1 MNTLWIIR
9 GLAGSGKT
17 TLASTLMRGWGRRAD
32 ENMFSADDYFVCPTT
47 GAYEFDRD
55 KLKDAHNHCLR
66 RVHQAMVYGRKD
78 IVVHNTFST
87 SWEAQPYFD
96 ACEMHGYTPFVIECQ
111 NMFGSTHDVPDAV
124 VHRMHE
130 RWQRITPEPPLPE
143 DVQQIVKIM
152 AKGESA

>member
-1 MNTLWIIR
+1 MSTLWIIR

-17 TLASTLMRGWGRRAD
+17 TLATTLMRGWGRRSD

-55 KLKDAHNHCLR
+55 KLKEAHNQCLR

-87 SWEAQPYFD
+87 SWEAKPYFD

-130 RWQRITPEPPLPE
+130 RWERITPEPISPE
-143 DVQQIVKIM
+143 VANEIATLVKE
-152 AKGESA
+152 ESA